1 MQRIY
6 DASREK
12 VSQLGRSLELDAAAP
27 DGGTGPS
34 GIDLEQARLALQE
47 EDKFDKELFRQRI
60 KVSPRNRSSSATSK
74 SLSEESVLEFDFFST
89 CNNKAR
95 HREERL
101 KAKEGRRHR
110 AEAGDARDDDAEDG
124 SGDDDGGGDDGG
136 DDDAALAE
144 IIDALPD
151 PDRIYGS
158 AEADDDDDV
167 YRGPTGPAPPKYG
180 TVAVHCSASSAR
192 SSSTSFT
199 VSFQLWLVN
208 RLLDQICCHLI
219 VQLIP

>member
-60 KVSPRNRSSSATSK
+60 KVSPRNRSSSATSR

>member
-60 KVSPRNRSSSATSK
+60 KVSPRNRSSSATSR

-158 AEADDDDDV
+158 GEADDDDDV

>member
-60 KVSPRNRSSSATSK
+60 KVSPRNRSSSATSR

-110 AEAGDARDDDAEDG
+110 AEAGDAEDG